1 MDCVE
6 NNDLTFCTSPPRMK
20 THDFQA
26 MLDFYF
32 FDESRLTS
40 NSSDN
45 SSGNSSDNSSGNSSD
60 GSASSPRT
68 DSPMDMEEEKE
79 VFKRR
84 SNKFKKRSN
93 RFSSVKKVTDVE
105 KIRRR
110 NRIAQKKSR
119 EKKKRLLN
127 ERNRKMKHL
136 EMENQQLK
144 EENAKLKLEIQKLR
158 GDKTL
163 PSFTAFAVVFGL
175 ILFGKAGIFSPSPQQ
190 PSALSSSSNSNMFF
204 HHSHTHHHYVH
215 ESSFMDISGGEAY
228 SEIH

>member
-1 MDCVE
+1 M
-6 NNDLTFCTSPPRMK
+6 
-20 THDFQA
+20 
-26 MLDFYF
+26 
-32 FDESRLTS
+32 
-40 NSSDN
+40 
-45 SSGNSSDNSSGNSSD
+45 
-60 GSASSPRT
+60 
-68 DSPMDMEEEKE
+68 
-79 VFKRR
+79 
-84 SNKFKKRSN
+84 
-93 RFSSVKKVTDVE
+93 KKVTDVE
-105 KIRRR
+105 KLEG

-175 ILFGKAGIFSPSPQQ
+175 ILFGKAGIFSPPQQQ
-190 PSALSSSSNSNMFF
+190 PSGLSSNSNTFF

-215 ESSFMDISGGEAY
+215 ENSFIDSSINEKGE
-228 SEIH
+228 EGFIF

>member
-6 NNDLTFCTSPPRMK
+6 SNDLTFGTSQPRMK
-20 THDFQA
+20 THEFQA

-32 FDESRLTS
+32 FDEHHLTS
-40 NSSDN
+40 
-45 SSGNSSDNSSGNSSD
+45 NSSGNSSD
-60 GSASSPRT
+60 GSVSSPRT

-79 VFKRR
+79 VFTSKRR
-84 SNKFKKRSN
+84 SKCKKRSN
-93 RFSSVKKVTDVE
+93 RFSSVKNVTDVE

-136 EMENQQLK
+136 EMENHQLK

-158 GDKTL
+158 GDKSL

-175 ILFGKAGIFSPSPQQ
+175 ILFGKAGIFSPPQQ
-190 PSALSSSSNSNMFF
+190 PSALSSNSNTFF

-215 ESSFMDISGGEAY
+215 ESSFMSSSINEKGEKGLFSKSFFNFY
-228 SEIH
+228 SKIC